1 MDEPAGDERDLV
13 DELVQA
19 VASADRLAHR
29 VAAWRD
35 LLVGEVFRRGAVV
48 RRAET
53 PPPLSDPVAWEWAR
67 RGMLAELALALRVPE
82 STLASRLHT
91 TAALTSSFPL
101 LAEAHAVGDVSR
113 WHVDVMLEL
122 FDRYP
127 ADVRAA
133 ADEALTPRA
142 RVLDPSRFRAVARRW
157 RARHAGPVTA
167 EARRQAVA
175 DRHVAVSPAD
185 DHMAWLSALLPA
197 EQAYAAFHRLSDL
210 AAAVQGPDEDRTLP
224 QLRADAMA
232 ALLIDPDACDAAREV
247 LGPAVATTDALAGA
261 DGEEVRPRP
270 AAGVPLDGADRD
282 PRADERE
289 GVRPLPAVGA
299 PRQGSGLTAKDLAQ
313 DLAHNPTWDG
323 ARAAASAP
331 AGAFGA
337 APPRFTGPVPG
348 GLRGIRATVVLTV
361 PVLSLLGRSDEPAV
375 LEGHGPIDIE
385 TARELAAGAPS
396 FIRVLT
402 DPHTGAV
409 LSVGRRRYQVP
420 ADLRTALEVR
430 DVTCR
435 FPGCSR
441 RAARC
446 DLDHS
451 TAWAAGGATAA
462 DNLAHLC
469 RRHHRLKHTARWR
482 LRQEPGGVLVWL
494 TPSGREYRDEPAV
507 HLDTGS
513 GDGQRVLTTAARS
526 EQSIGAA
533 PRPATSRPGEAAL
546 LGITSQVN
554 RGSVV
559 ARRRTGSR
567 RPDGGVGRNRTT
579 ADVYPEVPPF

>member
-1 MDEPAGDERDLV
+1 MEGTRERGAASGEPDGVDDPGGVGGRGGVEERDLV
-13 DELVQA
+13 DDLVWA

-35 LLVGEVFRRGAVV
+35 LLVGEAFRRGAVV

-53 PPPLSDPVAWEWAR
+53 PPLLSDTVAWEWAR

-82 STLASRLHT
+82 STLASRLHR
-91 TAALTSSFPL
+91 TASLSSSFPL
-101 LAEAHAVGDVSR
+101 LAQAHGTGDVSR

-122 FDRYP
+122 FDRCP
-127 ADVRAA
+127 PGVRAA

-142 RVLDPSRFRAVARRW
+142 RLLDPSRFRAVARRW
-157 RARHAGPVTA
+157 RARHAGPVTPA
-167 EARRQAVA
+167 ARRQAVA
-175 DRHVAVSPAD
+175 DRHVVVAPAD

-197 EQAYAAFHRLSDL
+197 AQAYAAFHRLSDL
-210 AAAVQGPDEDRTLP
+210 AAAVQGPDDDRTLP
-224 QLRADAMA
+224 QLRADAMS
-232 ALLIDPDACDAAREV
+232 ALLIDPDALDAAREV
-247 LGPAVATTDALAGA
+247 LGPAAATAVGLHGGG
-261 DGEEVRPRP
+261 DG
-270 AAGVPLDGADRD
+270 DGDV
-282 PRADERE
+282 PRADQHED
-289 GVRPLPAVGA
+289 VRPLPAGRVS
-299 PRQGSGLTAKDLAQ
+299 SGDDERSTPDPAWHPPALVWDPPVLAW
-313 DLAHNPTWDG
+313 HPP
-323 ARAAASAP
+323 AP
-331 AGAFGA
+331 AWDPPAPQTSEPADSPGAGR
-337 APPRFTGPVPG
+337 PGCSGSTPG

-361 PVLSLLGRSDEPAV
+361 PALSLLGRSDEPAV
-375 LEGHGPIDIE
+375 LEGHGPIDLE

-430 DVTCR
+430 DGTCR

-451 TAWAAGGATAA
+451 TAWAAGGSTSA

-469 RRHHRLKHTARWR
+469 RKHHRLKHMARWR
-482 LRQEPGGVLVWL
+482 LTQDPGGVLVWR

-507 HLDTGS
+507 HLDSDQQGGRSPTS
-513 GDGQRVLTTAARS
+513 G
-526 EQSIGAA
+526 
-533 PRPATSRPGEAAL
+533 
-546 LGITSQVN
+546 
-554 RGSVV
+554 
-559 ARRRTGSR
+559 
-567 RPDGGVGRNRTT
+567 
-579 ADVYPEVPPF
+579 DVYPEIPPF

>member
-1 MDEPAGDERDLV
+1 MDEPGGDEPDLV

-35 LLVGEVFRRGAVV
+35 LLVGEAFRRGAVV

-53 PPPLSDPVAWEWAR
+53 PPPLSDAVAWEWAR

-82 STLASRLHT
+82 STLASRLHR
-91 TAALTSSFPL
+91 TASLSSSFPM

-127 ADVRAA
+127 PDVRAA

-157 RARHAGPVTA
+157 RARHAGPVTP
-167 EARRQAVA
+167 EARREALA
-175 DRHVAVSPAD
+175 DRHVAVTPAD

-210 AAAVQGPDEDRTLP
+210 AAAVQGRDDDRTLP
-224 QLRADAMA
+224 QLRADAMS
-232 ALLIDPDACDAAREV
+232 ALLIDPDAFDAAREV
-247 LGPAVATTDALAGA
+247 LGAPVATTDTLDGA
-261 DGEEVRPRP
+261 DGEDVQPLP
-270 AAGVPLDGADRD
+270 AAWVPLDGADDD
-282 PRADERE
+282 PRPDERE
-289 GVRPLPAVGA
+289 DLRPLPAAWV
-299 PRQGSGLTAKDLAQ
+299 PRQGTGLTAEDPA
-313 DLAHNPTWDG
+313 WDG
-323 ARAAASAP
+323 VRTAASEP
-331 AGAFGA
+331 AGACGA
-337 APPRFTGPVPG
+337 AAPRSTGSVPG

-361 PVLSLLGRSDEPAV
+361 PALSLLGHSDEPAV

-567 RPDGGVGRNRTT
+567 RPDGGVGRSRTT